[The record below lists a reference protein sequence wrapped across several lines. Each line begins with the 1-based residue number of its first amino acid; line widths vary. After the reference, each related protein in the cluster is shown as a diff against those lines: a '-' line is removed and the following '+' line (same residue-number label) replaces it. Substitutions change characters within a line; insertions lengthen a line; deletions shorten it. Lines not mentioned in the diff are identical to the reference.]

1 MHLQHVLAVY
11 LEFLVANRLAV
22 NAIMDWSKSVNIEN
36 RSCTVLQELPY
47 YEKYDIVFLFE
58 LLRKLRCTDLLIDD
72 NVFSVLNVEEMDLLV
87 VSAR

>member
-47 YEKYDIVFLFE
+47 YEKYDIIFLFE

-87 VSAR
+87 VSVR

>member
-1 MHLQHVLAVY
+1 MQHVLAVY

-47 YEKYDIVFLFE
+47 YEKYDIIFLFE

-72 NVFSVLNVEEMDLLV
+72 NIFSVLNVEEMDLLV

>member
-1 MHLQHVLAVY
+1 MQHVLAVY

-47 YEKYDIVFLFE
+47 YEKYDIIFLFE

>member
-1 MHLQHVLAVY
+1 M
-11 LEFLVANRLAV
+11 
-22 NAIMDWSKSVNIEN
+22 NAITDWSKSVNIEN

-47 YEKYDIVFLFE
+47 YEKYDFIFLFE

-87 VSAR
+87 VSARWMVLCL